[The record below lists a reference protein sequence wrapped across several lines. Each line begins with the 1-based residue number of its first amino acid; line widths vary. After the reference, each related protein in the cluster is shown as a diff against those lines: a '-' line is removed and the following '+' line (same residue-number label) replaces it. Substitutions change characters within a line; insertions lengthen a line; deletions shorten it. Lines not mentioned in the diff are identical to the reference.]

1 MAHALQNQDAYKL
14 FQYMLP
20 IKSKYKV
27 AKRLGGSIFEQTQ
40 TQKFALSEARS
51 AKKVRRGRGAS
62 DYNRQLLEK
71 QRLRYTYGIS
81 ERQLANYA
89 KKAYMLDN
97 PTNALHA
104 MLEMRADSVV
114 YRAGIAPTRRAAR
127 QLVSH
132 GHITINGKRITT
144 PSHRVEKGDILS
156 IREGSRT
163 SPLFTRF
170 SDEEGKIRPVPGWLS
185 FDLPL
190 MKVEVLNAPVYG
202 IAETSIDYST
212 VFEFYSR

>member
-1 MAHALQNQDAYKL
+1 
-14 FQYMLP
+14 MLP

-51 AKKVRRGRGAS
+51 ALKKKRGGRGAS

-71 QRLRYTYGIS
+71 QRLRFTYGLS
-81 ERQLANYA
+81 EKQLANYA
-89 KKAYMLDN
+89 KKAYTVDN
-97 PTNALHA
+97 PTNALHG

-144 PSHRVEKGDILS
+144 PSYRLKKGDVLAV
-156 IREGSRT
+156 REGSRG
-163 SPLFTRF
+163 SPLFAHLA
-170 SDEEGKIRPVPGWLS
+170 EGEGKEVFRGVPQWLS
-185 FDLPL
+185 FDPALL
-190 MKVEVLNAPVYG
+190 KVEILQEPTYG
-202 IAETSIDYST
+202 AAETPLDYST